1 MKVEF
6 KNGRY
11 VDKNGDICWYKEGL
25 FYRENGPTIER
36 DDGSKE
42 WFLNGIEYTEEQ
54 FNQWLAKKELN
65 ERLHQTLEEKP
76 SLKKPKI

>member
-42 WFLNGIEYTEEQ
+42 WFLNGIEYTEEEY
-54 FNQWLAKKELN
+54 KKYQLN
-65 ERLHQTLEEKP
+65 KKLNQTLEEKQ
-76 SLKKPKI
+76 SEKKVKI